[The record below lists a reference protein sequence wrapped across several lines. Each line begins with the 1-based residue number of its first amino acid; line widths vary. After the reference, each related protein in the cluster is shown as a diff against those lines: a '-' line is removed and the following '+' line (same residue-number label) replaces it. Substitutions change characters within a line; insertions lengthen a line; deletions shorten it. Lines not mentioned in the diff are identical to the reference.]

1 MQDIASI
8 RCSRL
13 ANLKNGLWMIC
24 VFDLSELEHL
34 IRSLR
39 SIDSDKNSIARKE
52 GQIIQNLDLA
62 LSNCQRLRVLSN
74 NEPLSKRKQVEL
86 AVNHIQSECQHLRTN
101 LQALQRKR
109 AAQEQELINR
119 ASLFA
124 SSVGVTA
131 ANSDA
136 TVLQID
142 TEVTEFSRLQAV
154 SRRLDE
160 MLLGGS
166 ASLEALK
173 FQGSTLK
180 NSHRRLL
187 DLANTLGLSN
197 TVMRLI
203 QRRGYQDKVLFYVLA
218 GGTLVAM
225 YFIWYFIRG

>member
-1 MQDIASI
+1 MDDLCFRTKAIVQKVPQDL
-8 RCSRL
+8 C
-13 ANLKNGLWMIC
+13 
-24 VFDLSELEHL
+24 ELEHL
-34 IRSLR
+34 IRSLHSVDAAKAPITR
-39 SIDSDKNSIARKE
+39 MES
-52 GQIIQNLDLA
+52 QISQNLDLA
-62 LSNCQRLRVLSN
+62 LSNCQRLRVLSR
-74 NEPLSKRKQVEL
+74 NEPPSKRRQIDL
-86 AVNHIQSECQHLRTN
+86 AVNHIQSDCQHLRNN
-101 LQALQRKR
+101 LQSLQRKR
-109 AAQEQELINR
+109 AAHEQELIHR

-124 SSVGVTA
+124 PPVGVTTA
-131 ANSDA
+131 SNGDA

-142 TEVTEFSRLQAV
+142 TEVNEFSRLQAV
-154 SRRLDE
+154 GRRLDE

-187 DLANTLGLSN
+187 DLVNTLGLSY